1 MNFNEEHID
10 ENLLGKPSGGFD
22 VPDRYFETL
31 QKNILNKTSENGFF
45 VPDEYF
51 ETLEAR
57 IQQRIPKGKV
67 IPLNAAIIK
76 KYMIGVAA
84 SILFI
89 AGLFL
94 IKNKTS
100 NTIPTPIY
108 SEVNVTN
115 LSNEDILNYVDVED
129 ITDSHIG
136 ETALN
141 TNDKT
146 QKQVEDYLL
155 NNVDE
160 ELIID

>member
-1 MNFNEEHID
+1 MSFNEEHID
-10 ENLLGKPSGGFD
+10 ENLLGKSSGGFD
-22 VPDRYFETL
+22 VPDGYFETL

-45 VPDEYF
+45 VPDGYF
-51 ETLEAR
+51 ENLETR
-57 IQQRIPKGKV
+57 IQQRIPKGKT
-67 IPLNAAIIK
+67 IPLNPSIIK

-89 AGLFL
+89 AGFFL

-100 NTIPTPIY
+100 NNLQTPIY
-108 SEVNVTN
+108 SGVDVTN
-115 LSNEDILNYVDVED
+115 LSNEDIINYVDIED

-155 NNVDE
+155 NNADE